1 MVYMEFNFN
10 EGVLQNLPEMSKS
23 PADEA
28 ERILGI
34 EDLEVQEKEMKK
46 LGQSDEKFADEVKKE
61 MEKILMEPGE

>member
-1 MVYMEFNFN
+1 MEFNFN
-10 EGVLQNLPEMSKS
+10 EGVPQNIPEMSKS
-23 PADEA
+23 PVDEA
-28 ERILGI
+28 ERILRI